1 MEPPSTDLAGFPSRF
16 HPLHQQNSEES
27 RSTSASGGRFYFSL
41 LAPGQHSG
49 LAVKEPLPCVSPR
62 VLFLFLCSAPP
73 LVSITQ
79 SSSPAQTFHSQ
90 SLQSLAQSQ
99 LIFFCFD
106 FLFQKGTSEVLQA
119 LVLNLFFGGEYR
131 KQPFI

>member
-1 MEPPSTDLAGFPSRF
+1 MMPSPASRTSLHLPSLEKLRGASVNGFGWFPLTFSPLLSAELREVTFTGASR
-16 HPLHQQNSEES
+16 
-27 RSTSASGGRFYFSL
+27 GRFYFGP

-90 SLQSLAQSQ
+90 SLQSLAQIQ
-99 LIFFCFD
+99 LIYFFSFS
-106 FLFQKGTSEVLQA
+106 FLF
-119 LVLNLFFGGEYR
+119 
-131 KQPFI
+131 